1 MLKSKVET
9 LLEVE
14 GKQNQLLREVRK
26 YITEVIIIVITIT
39 AVDSQLMDTLDS

>member
-26 YITEVIIIVITIT
+26 YITEVIIIVITIN
-39 AVDSQLMDTLDS
+39 AVESQLIDTLDS